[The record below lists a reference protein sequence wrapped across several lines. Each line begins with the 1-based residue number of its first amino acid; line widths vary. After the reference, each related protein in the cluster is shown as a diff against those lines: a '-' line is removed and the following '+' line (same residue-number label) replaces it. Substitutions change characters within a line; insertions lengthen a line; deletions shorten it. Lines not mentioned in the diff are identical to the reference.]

1 MTGDDPVAVEGKKV
15 AWREVASPTE
25 LDYFAFFDNLREE
38 EEVVEVEIF
47 EEEEPKNTKEETGVD
62 ELESG
67 CLQLE

>member
-25 LDYFAFFDNLREE
+25 IDYFAFFDNLREE
-38 EEVVEVEIF
+38 EEEEVGIF
-47 EEEEPKNTKEETGVD
+47 EEEEPKNKKEETGVD